1 LTNAKLSITSQKDVC
16 VSYGR
21 LVSVLFLAFFL
32 AYAFMFPSV
41 SCSTV
46 QVPSGTLLCVP
57 SGVKLHLG
65 SNYVSSTSTPMRISA
80 WQSNNWVNYTVDN
93 AGTQEIFNSTISP
106 TIKPTTV
113 IIDGSVQAEGAGWTY
128 VGGVTTVSMA
138 LGSVAIHYAVPV
150 VTGSPAIGSSG
161 YVPPVV
167 PTQPVNASQASV
179 RIVAGAGGV
188 TLPSAGDYVLDKNS
202 SLTLTAVPDANFT
215 FNCWVFDNG
224 TVVNAQSFV
233 LVCDR
238 TLAVEAHFTSSVPSE
253 IPWGVVAVVGLV
265 AVAVAVVGDETK
277 GKAHLSS
284 SRKRLSASRLKAQT
298 RHVKWKKVKAKPRK
312 WHTEQKWD

>member
-1 LTNAKLSITSQKDVC
+1 MNC
-16 VSYGR
+16 RR

-32 AYAFMFPSV
+32 VIVFVLPSA

-46 QVPSGTLLCVP
+46 QVPSGMTLCVP
-57 SGVKLHLG
+57 KNVKLHLG

-93 AGTQEIFNSTISP
+93 AGTQEVYNSTISP
-106 TIKPTTV
+106 IIKPTTV
-113 IIDGSVQAEGAGWTY
+113 IIDGSVQAEGVGWTY
-128 VGGVTTVSMA
+128 SGGVTTVTMA

-150 VTGSPAIGSSG
+150 VTGSPAIGGGG

-167 PTQPVNASQASV
+167 PSQPANASQATI
-179 RIVAGAGGV
+179 RVASGVGGS
-188 TLPSAGDYVLDKNS
+188 TLPSVGDYVLDKNS
-202 SLTLTAVPDANFT
+202 SVTLTAVPDANYT

-224 TVVNAQSFV
+224 TVVTSQSFV

-238 TLAVEAHFTSSVPSE
+238 TLAIEAHFTSSVPSE